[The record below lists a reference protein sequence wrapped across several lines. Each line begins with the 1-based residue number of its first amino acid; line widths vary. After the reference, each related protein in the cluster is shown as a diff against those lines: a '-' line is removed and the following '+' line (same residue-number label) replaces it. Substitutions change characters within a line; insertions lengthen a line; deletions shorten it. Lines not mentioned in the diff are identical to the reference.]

1 MPPRVRNLSKDTIEE
16 LLINTENNFDKFQT
30 SISSEKILK
39 LNKEFKKH
47 EKKGF
52 INYITFI
59 HSMKAVF
66 DNINNNG
73 NNNGNNSIYTNYINS
88 TKNFDTIND
97 LSINSDAYDDIY
109 NLFFKRFR
117 EIKCIIKNDKEVLY
131 LTEFKNENYISTY
144 KVIYAL
150 IIFLFAKFEDKLELL
165 FKVSDLDEDGLINAT
180 EIRRMIIIVNHLFVE
195 ETNTIKMSSS
205 ILSQSLTNIK
215 VENILKELFEG
226 QGDLNNKLAKNGF
239 CIDYKT
245 FYQSVIS
252 IKNYKYKLIPCF
264 ISFKDCLFSK
274 KNEQVIKVKQKI
286 KNDFINISSSFIAD
300 QCQTINK
307 SFNSIT
313 RYSKDKLNDII
324 QPIQFKG
331 KNKKIVIKSNNNTFL
346 KSLMKNCSTILDN
359 NISSLNANDSLTEK
373 ISNSHHNLDKSKNS
387 NLAFQAHYSDIKN
400 IEVEPGVVQILS
412 NEDNKEK
419 SSIEIHKSN
428 KNMNNKI
435 NNKNKFI
442 RKNMFKYD
450 THINLKKNPDNIR
463 LKLLK
468 HNNIS
473 NEKSF
478 SSKMAYPYLPF
489 NPKNQKLNIKGI
501 NKGNKEAKK
510 SYFNIYNNNYKTIE
524 DILKEIKLQEKIF
537 NYESIRAINKEM
549 VNESNNSD
557 AFMRKMKNA
566 FIVRSEKP
574 RRSSSFLGILY
585 HKKSNLPL
593 IFTKRLKKGKV

>member
-1 MPPRVRNLSKDTIEE
+1 MPPRLRNLSKDTIEE
-16 LLINTENNFDKFQT
+16 LLLNVENNFDKFQT

-52 INYITFI
+52 INYMTFI
-59 HSMKAVF
+59 HSMKSVF
-66 DNINNNG
+66 DNINING
-73 NNNGNNSIYTNYINS
+73 TKNINNSLYTNYISS
-88 TKNFDTIND
+88 TKNLETIND
-97 LSINSDAYDDIY
+97 LSINSDTFDDIY

-150 IIFLFAKFEDKLELL
+150 IIFLYAKFEVKLELL

-195 ETNTIKMSSS
+195 ETNTIKMNSS

-226 QGDLNNKLAKNGF
+226 QGDLNNKLSNNGF

-274 KNEQVIKVKQKI
+274 KNEQIIKVKQKI
-286 KNDFINISSSFIAD
+286 KKDFINISSSFIAE

-307 SFNSIT
+307 SFNSIKK
-313 RYSKDKLNDII
+313 YSKDKLNDII
-324 QPIQFKG
+324 QPIQYKG
-331 KNKKIVIKSNNNTFL
+331 KNKKIVIKSDNNTFL

-359 NISSLNANDSLTEK
+359 NISNLNSNDSITER
-373 ISNSHHNLDKSKNS
+373 ISNSHHYIDSSKNS
-387 NLAFQAHYSDIKN
+387 NFAFQAHYSDIKN
-400 IEVEPGVVQILS
+400 IEVEPGVVQIIP
-412 NEDNKEK
+412 NEDKKEK
-419 SSIEIHKSN
+419 DSTEIYN
-428 KNMNNKI
+428 ADKNMYDKI
-435 NNKNKFI
+435 NNKNRYI
-442 RKNMFKYD
+442 RKNMLKYD
-450 THINLKKNPDNIR
+450 TVINLKKNPNNIR
-463 LKLLK
+463 LKLLNK
-468 HNNIS
+468 NNIS
-473 NEKSF
+473 NEQSF

-489 NPKNQKLNIKGI
+489 NPKNQKLTIKRI
-501 NKGNKEAKK
+501 NKGNKETKK
-510 SYFNIYNNNYKTIE
+510 GYFNLYNNNYKTIE
-524 DILKEIKLQEKIF
+524 DILKEIKLQEKMLS
-537 NYESIRAINKEM
+537 YDSMRAINKEM
-549 VNESNNSD
+549 VKESDNSD
-557 AFMRKMKNA
+557 AFMKKMKND
-566 FIVRSEKP
+566 FVVRSEKP
-574 RRSSSFLGILY
+574 KRSSSFLGILY
-585 HKKSNLPL
+585 HKKGNLPL

>member
-180 EIRRMIIIVNHLFVE
+180 EIKRMIIIVNHLFVE

-373 ISNSHHNLDKSKNS
+373 ISNSHHYLDKSKNS

-400 IEVEPGVVQILS
+400 IEVEPGVIQILS

-428 KNMNNKI
+428 KI
-435 NNKNKFI
+435 
-442 RKNMFKYD
+442 
-450 THINLKKNPDNIR
+450 
-463 LKLLK
+463 
-468 HNNIS
+468 
-473 NEKSF
+473 
-478 SSKMAYPYLPF
+478 
-489 NPKNQKLNIKGI
+489 
-501 NKGNKEAKK
+501 
-510 SYFNIYNNNYKTIE
+510 
-524 DILKEIKLQEKIF
+524 
-537 NYESIRAINKEM
+537 
-549 VNESNNSD
+549 
-557 AFMRKMKNA
+557 
-566 FIVRSEKP
+566 
-574 RRSSSFLGILY
+574 
-585 HKKSNLPL
+585 
-593 IFTKRLKKGKV
+593 